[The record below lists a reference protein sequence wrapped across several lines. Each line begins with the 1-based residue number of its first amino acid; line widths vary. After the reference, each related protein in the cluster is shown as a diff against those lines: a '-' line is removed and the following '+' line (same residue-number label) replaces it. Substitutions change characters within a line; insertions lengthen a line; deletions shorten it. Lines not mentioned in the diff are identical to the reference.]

1 MTNYYLVISSLTINL
16 QRYAPFPGNKIVL
29 TQLHGFGDGFATGH
43 FDDMIQ
49 YFRPHF
55 LYGLVAFDHRA
66 GVNVNNIGHSL
77 CKSGIGGNF
86 NHRGNGVSRRSAQA
100 GGKEDDVGPEPARP
114 VVDSTS
120 LPGVQRRFNPGML
133 TYSV

>member
-1 MTNYYLVISSLTINL
+1 MTKYYLVISSLTINL
-16 QRYAPFPGNKIVL
+16 QRYPSFPGNKIVL
-29 TQLHGFGDGFATGH
+29 TQLHGFGGGFATGH

-66 GVNVNNIGHSL
+66 GVDVNNIGIRCASL
-77 CKSGIGGNF
+77 VLEETLIT
-86 NHRGNGVSRRSAQA
+86 GVT
-100 GGKEDDVGPEPARP
+100 GFPVGVPRPVVKRMMLAPEPARP